1 MQDRR
6 KAKRYRLSVPA
17 YFSWQHHGGRLLQL
31 GGITRD
37 ISMKGVFFLT
47 GASIN
52 VGTRL
57 ELEIVLPTPNGHGR
71 GITLRGEGKVLRVE
85 PIGTVETGIA
95 AEVAFEGEGEP
106 EETLLSL
113 AV

>member
-1 MQDRR
+1 MQVLR
-6 KAKRYRLSVPA
+6 KAKRYRLSVPV
-17 YFSWQHHGGRLLQL
+17 YFSWHHHDGRLLQL

-37 ISMKGVFFLT
+37 ISMRGVFFLT
-47 GASIN
+47 GAQIN
-52 VGTRL
+52 VGTNL
-57 ELEIVLPTPNGHGR
+57 ELEVVIPTLNGHGR
-71 GITLRGEGKVLRVE
+71 GMTLRGEGKALRVE
-85 PIGTVETGIA
+85 SIGAVETGIA